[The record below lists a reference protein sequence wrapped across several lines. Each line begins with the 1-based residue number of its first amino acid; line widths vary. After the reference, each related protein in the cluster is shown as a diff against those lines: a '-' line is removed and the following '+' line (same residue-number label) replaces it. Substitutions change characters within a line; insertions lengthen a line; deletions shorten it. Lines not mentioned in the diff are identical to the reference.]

1 MLTLIRRHTRNCKT
15 KKHLPMVELR
25 KCTCP
30 LAINGVDRGGKYRN
44 HEALGTRELDIAG
57 KLLAKI
63 DLGESLPTPASNR
76 VSIAD
81 AFERFKTI
89 LTGQKQVQA
98 QSIIHNVVPLQKSM
112 LKFAEHKGLKWTDQV
127 DQAFVDEWLGT
138 WTLAPSTRAMRMSTL
153 SQFLTA
159 ALKRRWVEQ
168 VPELMKPK
176 THQGG
181 KTLPFDLEH
190 EDAKILAGAWKW
202 ETAAPYKR
210 ANPSPWMKMPRMATG
225 FVYLLRATGMRF
237 SDAMRFDPRALVKRT
252 VRGRDVYCYY
262 EPHQVKTGA
271 PVFIPLSAEM
281 AEPII
286 NAPRLTERYPFW
298 DGVTPTNAWN
308 ARFGNCVTPLLE
320 TVSGVANIHPHR
332 FRDTFACD
340 LLDRNI
346 SIRTVSRLLGHKSIA
361 TTIKYYEHWVRGDQD
376 RLVDTLM
383 DAWDVDTSKKV
394 VKISR

>member
-1 MLTLIRRHTRNCKT
+1 
-15 KKHLPMVELR
+15 MVELR
-25 KCTCP
+25 KCACP
-30 LAINGVDRGGKYRN
+30 LAINGVDRRGKYRN

-57 KLLAKI
+57 ELLRKI
-63 DLGESLPTPASNR
+63 DLGEPSTPPAPVR
-76 VSIAD
+76 VSIVD
-81 AFERFKTI
+81 AFERFKLI
-89 LTGQKQVQA
+89 LTGQKQVQP
-98 QSIIHNVVPLQKSM
+98 QSIRHNVDPLQKSM
-112 LKFAEHKGLKWTDQV
+112 LASAKHKGIEWMDQV
-127 DQAFVDEWLGT
+127 DQGFVDQWVGT
-138 WTLAPSTRAMRMSTL
+138 WTLASSTRAMRMSTL
-153 SQFLTA
+153 SQFLTV
-159 ALKRRWVEQ
+159 ALTRRWVQQ

-181 KTLPFDLEH
+181 TTRPFDLEH
-190 EDAKILAGAWKW
+190 EDAKILAAAWKW
-202 ETAAPYKR
+202 ETAAPYARMK
-210 ANPSPWMKMPRMATG
+210 PSPWMKMPRMATG
-225 FVYLLRATGMRF
+225 FLYLLRATGMRF
-237 SDAMRFDPRALVKRT
+237 SDAMRFDPRALVKRN
-252 VRGRDVYCYY
+252 VRGREVYCYY

-271 PVFIPLSAEM
+271 SVFIPLSAEM
-281 AEPII
+281 AAPIV

-308 ARFGNCVTPLLE
+308 ARFGRCVTPLLE

-383 DAWDVDTSKKV
+383 DAWDVDKSKV
-394 VKISR
+394 VKMR